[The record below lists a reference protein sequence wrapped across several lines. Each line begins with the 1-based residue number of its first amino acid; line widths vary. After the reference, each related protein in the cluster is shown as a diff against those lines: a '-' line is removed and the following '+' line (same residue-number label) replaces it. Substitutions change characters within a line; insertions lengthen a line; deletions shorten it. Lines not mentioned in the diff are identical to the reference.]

1 MRILRK
7 SPHVMIILQ
16 LYGHRLK
23 PSMFLIVFVCLCQG
37 SSESDMVIV
46 NPHEMKPYMRCVS
59 RLSWVVYVDVFP

>member
-23 PSMFLIVFVCLCQG
+23 PIFCVCLCQG
-37 SSESDMVIV
+37 SGESDMVVV
-46 NPHEMKPYMRCVS
+46 NPHEMKPYISVCLDLFGFICIL
-59 RLSWVVYVDVFP
+59 LSKEV